1 MKGIIGMVA
10 AASLMT
16 GVANAEP
23 VPSTTET
30 TTYHRV
36 DVDGTNIF
44 YREAGPKGAPTIVL
58 LHGFPS
64 SSREYD
70 PLIPLLATRYHV
82 IAPDFPGFGQSDRI
96 SHYCPCRHRAAFATL
111 SSSVRPQLA
120 NELEPSPPF
129 CGRQSTSL
137 SGLRRPQRKENI

>member
-23 VPSTTET
+23 VPSTTDT

-70 PLIPLLATRYHV
+70 PLIPLLATSTMSSRRT
-82 IAPDFPGFGQSDRI
+82 FPASA
-96 SHYCPCRHRAAFATL
+96 RAT
-111 SSSVRPQLA
+111 R
-120 NELEPSPPF
+120 
-129 CGRQSTSL
+129 
-137 SGLRRPQRKENI
+137 RRPRLTRIRLIIWPRRRPPS